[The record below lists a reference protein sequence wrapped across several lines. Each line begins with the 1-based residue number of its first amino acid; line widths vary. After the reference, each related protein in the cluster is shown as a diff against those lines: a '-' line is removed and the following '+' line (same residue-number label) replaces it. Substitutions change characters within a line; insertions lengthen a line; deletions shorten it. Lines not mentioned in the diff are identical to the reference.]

1 MARLEDNTNFLNERQ
16 VHPDYPKR
24 ERLPEKEEKKKEEP
38 KEEPKEEIKK
48 PSKDDQMS
56 LF

>member
-24 ERLPEKEEKKKEEP
+24 ERLPPKEEKKKE
-38 KEEPKEEIKK
+38 EEPKEEIKK

>member
-24 ERLPEKEEKKKEEP
+24 ENLPVEKKKEVK
-38 KEEPKEEIKK
+38 KEEEEIKK

>member
-24 ERLPEKEEKKKEEP
+24 ERLPPKEEKKVKKE
-38 KEEPKEEIKK
+38 EEPKEEIKK